1 MNNPLILG
9 IETSGRLCSIAWW
22 QDETIL
28 LEYNLES
35 KNEHTILL
43 DTFVKK
49 GLEELK
55 IDPKSITLVVIA
67 SGPGSFTGLRIGM
80 SYAKGFCSGYSI
92 PLIPVTNFELLADL
106 IKNNNFPVYTV
117 IEAGRGNYY
126 TAIFKQ
132 KNSNFDNV
140 YLSHVSHLKQQI
152 PEDGQIVVHEEI
164 AKGYFKQFFDRNSMV
179 LNDEYHAARL
189 CVLGYYKQQ
198 HEKILNLDQIE
209 PLYLQSFPRDA

>member
-67 SGPGSFTGLRIGM
+67 SGPGSLRAYGLECHTQKD
-80 SYAKGFCSGYSI
+80 SVPDTVF
-92 PLIPVTNFELLADL
+92 PL
-106 IKNNNFPVYTV
+106 FP
-117 IEAGRGNYY
+117 
-126 TAIFKQ
+126 
-132 KNSNFDNV
+132 
-140 YLSHVSHLKQQI
+140 
-152 PEDGQIVVHEEI
+152 
-164 AKGYFKQFFDRNSMV
+164 
-179 LNDEYHAARL
+179 
-189 CVLGYYKQQ
+189 
-198 HEKILNLDQIE
+198 
-209 PLYLQSFPRDA
+209 